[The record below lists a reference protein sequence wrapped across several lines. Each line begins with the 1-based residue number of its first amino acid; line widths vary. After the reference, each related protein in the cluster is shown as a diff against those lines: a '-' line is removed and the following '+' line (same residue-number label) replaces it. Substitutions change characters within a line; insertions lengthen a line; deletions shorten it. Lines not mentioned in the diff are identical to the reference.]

1 MAGLKEAAEEERHL
15 MPSPHAPTPRMADR
29 AGLKAGARN
38 SSRSPYKI
46 SASRMVATE
55 ADGSLAGLRVLTSGA
70 AALRPVAGPI
80 LESVGSQDDLDK
92 TPSAFEDIDELQV
105 PTSSGSR
112 GEEEPWEDVVERLE
126 KEEARKQ
133 MSEAVNKVHVATVLS
148 VTLGSVGCLASVRDC
163 DCACCYARR
172 ACVQAVVDAVV
183 CGLTHR
189 WRALLP
195 PWQVRLN
202 SDRIVYTI
210 DLGVGTPPQRRRV
223 VFDTGSYVLGI
234 FSKEPPEGAKPLLAD
249 DTPVSAAESDLKRR
263 YHILDLQRSTREL
276 DSWMWSAAG
285 QEGFAVAALFC
296 SGCATV
302 WAFLLVRG
310 RRCRRWRSASD
321 AQPER
326 MPLVPAC

>member
-1 MAGLKEAAEEERHL
+1 

-133 MSEAVNKVHVATVLS
+133 MSEAVNKVHIATVLS

-183 CGLTHR
+183 
-189 WRALLP
+189 RA
-195 PWQVRLN
+195 
-202 SDRIVYTI
+202 
-210 DLGVGTPPQRRRV
+210 
-223 VFDTGSYVLGI
+223 DTSV
-234 FSKEPPEGAKPLLAD
+234 AC
-249 DTPVSAAESDLKRR
+249 AA
-263 YHILDLQRSTREL
+263 
-276 DSWMWSAAG
+276 A
-285 QEGFAVAALFC
+285 AVAGA
-296 SGCATV
+296 
-302 WAFLLVRG
+302 
-310 RRCRRWRSASD
+310 
-321 AQPER
+321 AQ
-326 MPLVPAC
+326 L

>member
-15 MPSPHAPTPRMADR
+15 MPEPHAPTPRRAER
-29 AGLKAGARN
+29 AGQNAGARK

-55 ADGSLAGLRVLTSGA
+55 ADGSLAGLGLLTSAA
-70 AALRPVAGPI
+70 AALRQVPGPI
-80 LESVGSQDDLDK
+80 LESVGSQHDPDK
-92 TPSAFEDIDELQV
+92 TPSAFEDIDDLQV
-105 PTSSGSR
+105 PTSSGAR
-112 GEEEPWEDVVERLE
+112 GEDEPWEDVVEGLE

-148 VTLGSVGCLASVRDC
+148 VTLGSIGCLASVRDW
-163 DCACCYARR
+163 DCACSYARC

-183 CGLTHR
+183 RGLTHR

-202 SDRIVYTI
+202 SDHIVYTI

-234 FSKEPPEGAKPLLAD
+234 FSREPPEGAEPLLAD

-310 RRCRRWRSASD
+310 RRCRRWLSGSD

-326 MPLVPAC
+326 MPLFPA